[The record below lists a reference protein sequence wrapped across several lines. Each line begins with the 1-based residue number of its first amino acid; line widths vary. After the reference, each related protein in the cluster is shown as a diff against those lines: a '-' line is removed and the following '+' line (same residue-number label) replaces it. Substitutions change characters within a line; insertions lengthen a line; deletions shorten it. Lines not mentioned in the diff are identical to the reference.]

1 MITPPVPPSSNAG
14 LEARIDMLQAGGVND
29 GSLTSSKLATFS
41 DAVKIQLVNLAD
53 AVFEAVAS
61 GLDPTLYQGTWVPAT
76 NTPVIPVASGNTGKW
91 YVASAAGTAT
101 GNAAGTYALGDRIVS
116 NGTVWLLLP
125 APPLAI
131 PDGYVTAEKLA
142 QAAATRIKIAP
153 KAINEAR
160 LSDELRQQILGTY
173 EPVAARV
180 GFVTLDGKVILA
192 ADEEGKIMFQGVR
205 ISRDDVLTE
214 YPDNTSDIRWGI
226 VQPRDDGLYDL
237 IIGIRETGE
246 LVIAG
251 GEVRAGGSVALV
263 EQSDGTYSPLTIAPY
278 NLEPSDTLGSSTFW
292 IKDANGVWQNQRIGY
307 NGKGQRNVYKQADI
321 NHIISYGQSNSREQD
336 SDPAL
341 STTPSTRHL
350 MPNSY
355 TVTSGGTLNYPGLL
369 GPETEAHSTEYRA
382 GLFTSFQAF
391 YEGGSAEN
399 GETMFAGLLAG
410 LDSYFPETRAKFLC
424 SGAGVGGFNIQSL
437 VKGSWPY
444 LNLLYQ
450 VTQAKAIC
458 DAQGLTYKVPMILW
472 IQGESNQPTATYGT
486 LLATL
491 ADNLNTD
498 IKEITG
504 QAEDTIFF
512 VEQVT
517 RPGDTP
523 VYVDTEILR
532 AHDEQL
538 ASGRIYL
545 QSARYHI
552 TMTAHYP
559 NHGKRWRGCHFAKAV
574 GNVLFNSQE
583 WEPVRPKSYT
593 VDGNNLYLRFHVPVK
608 PLQFT
613 TGQNNPTLL
622 TYYGF
627 EATNLNGVSLIADDL
642 VKLTV
647 SSGGWNGVLLKYAQQ
662 STPNIGGNLSDSDT
676 TVAPYNNASA
686 VPYPLNNWCV
696 EFQLTIE
703 DPGV

>member
-1 MITPPVPPSSNAG
+1 MITPPVPPSSNEG
-14 LEARIDMLQAGGVND
+14 LEARIDAIQAGAVDD

-41 DAVKIQLVNLAD
+41 DAVKIQLINLAD
-53 AVFEAVAS
+53 AVLQAVAS

-76 NTPVIPVASGNTGKW
+76 DTPTIPVAAGNTGKW

-101 GNAAGTYALGDRIVS
+101 GNAAGTYAQGDRIVS

-125 APPLAI
+125 APPLVI
-131 PDGYVTAEKLA
+131 PDGYVTAQKLA
-142 QAAATRIKIAP
+142 KSAATRIKISQD
-153 KAINEAR
+153 AINEEK
-160 LSDELRQQILGTY
+160 LSTEMRYQIMAAY
-173 EPVAARV
+173 EPVDARV
-180 GFVTLDGKVILA
+180 GFVTVDGKVILA

-214 YPDNTSDIRWGI
+214 YPQNTSNIRWGV
-226 VQPRDDGLYDL
+226 VQLRDDGLYDL
-237 IIGIRETGE
+237 IIGVRETGE
-246 LVIAG
+246 LVIGG
-251 GEVRAGGSVALV
+251 GEVRAGGSVVLTQDDEGV
-263 EQSDGTYSPLTIAPY
+263 YSPLAIAPF
-278 NLEPSDTLGSSTFW
+278 NVEPSDSLGSSTFW
-292 IKDANGVWQNQRIGY
+292 IKDANGVWINQRVGY
-307 NGKGQRNVYKQADI
+307 NGKGRRKVYQMADI
-321 NHIISYGQSNSREQD
+321 NHIVSYGQSNSREQD
-336 SDPAL
+336 SAPAL
-341 STTPSTRHL
+341 TTTPSTRHL

-410 LDSYFPETRAKFLC
+410 LDSYFSTTRAKFLV

-437 VKGSWPY
+437 AQGTWPY
-444 LNLLYQ
+444 LNLIYQ

-458 DAQGLTYKVPMILW
+458 DAQGLTYKVPMVLW
-472 IQGESNQPTATYGT
+472 IQGESNQNTSTYGT

-498 IKEITG
+498 IKAITG
-504 QAEDTIFF
+504 QTEDILLF

-517 RPGDTP
+517 RTGDTP
-523 VYVDTEILR
+523 VFVDKEILR
-532 AHDEQL
+532 AHEDQL

-552 TMTAHYP
+552 TMTAHYT
-559 NHGKRWRGCHFAKAV
+559 NHGKRWRGCHFGKAV

-608 PLQFT
+608 PLQFA

-622 TYYGF
+622 TYKGF
-627 EATNLNGVSLIADDL
+627 EATNLNGVTLIADDL

-647 SSGGWNGVLLKYAQQ
+647 SSGGWNGVTLKYAQQ
-662 STPNIGGNLSDSDT
+662 STPSIGGNLCDSDA
-676 TVAPYNNASA
+676 TVAPYNNASS
-686 VPYPLNNWCV
+686 VPYPLQNWCV
-696 EFQLTIE
+696 EFEMTIT
-703 DPGV
+703 V